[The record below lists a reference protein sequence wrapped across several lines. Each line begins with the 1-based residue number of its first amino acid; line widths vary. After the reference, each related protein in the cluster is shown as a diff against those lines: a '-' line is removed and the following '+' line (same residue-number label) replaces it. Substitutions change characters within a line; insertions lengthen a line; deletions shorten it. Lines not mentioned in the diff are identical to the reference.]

1 MEDSVY
7 AEMHPELLALMQ
19 RFELCYE
26 LRDSQPPTWLAPQLL
41 PPSKPEGLAE
51 WGQPEDLVLRYCYAF
66 LPKGIISRMTVRLH
80 RFVHDPELAWV
91 TGVLFQRD
99 GTSVLV
105 ELLPNGNE
113 IELRARGP
121 EQKALLSVIA
131 ADLDAV
137 NASFQGLRDKVEKLI
152 PCNCSLCRAEA
163 VPDSSRR
170 RICCGARSTTA

>member
-1 MEDSVY
+1 MY

-91 TGVLFQRD
+91 TGVLFK
-99 GTSVLV
+99 GT
-105 ELLPNGNE
+105 
-113 IELRARGP
+113 ARRCWWSCYRTETKSSCAP
-121 EQKALLSVIA
+121 V
-131 ADLDAV
+131 V
-137 NASFQGLRDKVEKLI
+137 R
-152 PCNCSLCRAEA
+152 
-163 VPDSSRR
+163 SRR
-170 RICCGARSTTA
+170 PFSA